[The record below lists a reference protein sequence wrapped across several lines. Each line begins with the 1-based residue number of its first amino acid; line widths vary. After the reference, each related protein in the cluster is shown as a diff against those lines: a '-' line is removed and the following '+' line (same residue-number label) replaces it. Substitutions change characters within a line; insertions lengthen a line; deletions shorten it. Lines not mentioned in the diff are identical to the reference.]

1 MTQWRGEPRGDTGK
15 DVPGTEATHAKPGS
29 GSDLGF
35 KEEQKAEGARGEP
48 QETKTW
54 RNQLQSHHRG
64 SCRLEQIIWILFRK

>member
-35 KEEQKAEGARGEP
+35 KEEQKAEGARGEVAGD
-48 QETKTW
+48 EV
-54 RNQLQSHHRG
+54 REVSMG
-64 SCRLEQIIWILFRK
+64 QIKKCL